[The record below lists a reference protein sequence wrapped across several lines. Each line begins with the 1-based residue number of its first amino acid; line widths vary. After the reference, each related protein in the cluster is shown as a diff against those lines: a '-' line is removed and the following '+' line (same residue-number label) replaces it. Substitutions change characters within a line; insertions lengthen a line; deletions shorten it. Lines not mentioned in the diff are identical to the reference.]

1 MIIQSKIQARGLQ
14 PRSLGAIGVWSVA
27 ILCGSLVAACSGTID
42 TPTEEFPPREGGRS
56 AAPDDDTPR
65 APTAT
70 PTPSSN
76 NNDDDDDA
84 PPPVAS
90 NNNPAPVGNT
100 DDEDEPPPADDV
112 EEPPAAGG
120 GGLSFEADIQPIFN
134 TTCGPCHVG
143 AQAIA
148 GVNIGDSDI
157 DAALESAI
165 DFEDRVIF
173 RIEQG
178 TMPPPCG
185 GGAPG
190 DSGCIAEDDFADVQ
204 AWYEAGAPP

>member
-1 MIIQSKIQARGLQ
+1 MVRRDPVRVARRGLF
-14 PRSLGAIGVWSVA
+14 RNDRHAHGRVSTARRGTFRGARRRH
-27 ILCGSLVAACSGTID
+27 AARAD
-42 TPTEEFPPREGGRS
+42 TDTEP
-56 AAPDDDTPR
+56 
-65 APTAT
+65 
-70 PTPSSN
+70 PSSN
-76 NNDDDDDA
+76 NTDDDDEA

-90 NNNPAPVGNT
+90 NNTPAPVGNT
-100 DDEDEPPPADDV
+100 DGEDEPPPADDV
-112 EEPPAAGG
+112 EEPAAGG